1 MRFCECFFNVHLPP
15 YVDVFSPLLME
26 MMQTG
31 DRRYDTIVNRRGK
44 VRGMS
49 VTRGKRKIEFPS
61 YNNN

>member
-1 MRFCECFFNVHLPP
+1 M
-15 YVDVFSPLLME
+15 DVFSPLLME

-49 VTRGKRKIEFPS
+49 VTRGKRNIEFPS